1 LRKLSKNGNVISTR
15 LEALREVK
23 KRWGS
28 NLTELSELMSS
39 EMGKSISQSEAEVK
53 KCALLLDYVIEN
65 SEELLAP
72 EYIKTEARK
81 SYVRFDPVG
90 VVLLVMP
97 WNFPAWQVMR
107 AAIPAL
113 AAGNAVILKHVSIVS

>member
-1 LRKLSKNGNVISTR
+1 
-15 LEALREVK
+15 
-23 KRWGS
+23 
-28 NLTELSELMSS
+28 
-39 EMGKSISQSEAEVK
+39 MGKSISQSEAEVK